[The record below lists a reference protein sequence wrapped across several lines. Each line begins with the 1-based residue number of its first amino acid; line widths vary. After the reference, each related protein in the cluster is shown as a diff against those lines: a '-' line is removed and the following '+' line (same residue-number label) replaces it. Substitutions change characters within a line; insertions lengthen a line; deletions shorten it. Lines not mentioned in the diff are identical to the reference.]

1 MINNIRVLLTEDSNI
16 DTAKLFDILNSM
28 GMKVKCCSR
37 NGAEVLR
44 LVTEFEPDVIIMDA
58 FMQHID
64 GFGVLTRI
72 NQMNP
77 LYRPLITILSCVDN
91 DSFQKMFLKAGADY
105 CFLKPIDTNLI
116 AERIMQMISWK
127 DVGVFANFRSSQD
140 LNVAVSEILHRI
152 GIPAKIKGY
161 RYIRDAIILL
171 IERPEVINNVT
182 TILYPDIAEK
192 YNSDSAS
199 VERAMRYAI
208 KLAWDSGNELMFKS
222 YFGYMSENF
231 KKPSNSEFI
240 ARISDDLRY
249 KLKMNMQLFESYL

>member
-1 MINNIRVLLTEDSNI
+1 MIENIRVLLTEDSDV
-16 DTAKLFDILNSM
+16 DTIRLLDILNNS
-28 GMKVKCCSR
+28 GMKVKICSR
-37 NGAEVLR
+37 NGADLLN
-44 LVTEFEPDVIIMDA
+44 LVAEFKPDAIIMDA
-58 FMQHID
+58 FMKHID
-64 GFGVLTRI
+64 GLGVLARI

-77 LYRPLITILSCVDN
+77 INRPLITVLSCVDN
-91 DSFQKMFLKAGADY
+91 ERFRELFLKEGADY
-105 CFLKPIDTNLI
+105 YFIKPIDANLI
-116 AERIMQMISWK
+116 AERIIQMVSWK

-140 LNVAVSEILHRI
+140 LNIAVSEILHHI

-161 RYIRDAIILL
+161 RYIRDAITLV
-171 IERPEVINNVT
+171 IERPEVINNIT
-182 TILYPDIAEK
+182 TILYPYIAEK

-208 KLAWDSGNELMFKS
+208 KLAWDNGNELMFKS